1 MMDQVIVFELD
12 GATAIMAVA
21 TNIGMTI
28 LQVGE
33 KDVPFGLP
41 FWVVDAS
48 TITDDYVIDPV
59 ALGTPS
65 GCGGTYQPTPPA
77 V

>member
-1 MMDQVIVFELD
+1 MNQVIVFELD

-21 TNIGMTI
+21 SNTGLTI

-33 KDVPFGLP
+33 KDVPVGLP

-48 TITDDYVIDPV
+48 SITDDYVIDPEV
-59 ALGTPS
+59 LGEPS
-65 GCGGTYQPTPPA
+65 GYGGIYQPTPLE

>member
-1 MMDQVIVFELD
+1 MNQVIVFELD

-33 KDVPFGLP
+33 KDVPVGLP

-48 TITDDYVIDPV
+48 TITDDYVINPE
-59 ALGTPS
+59 ALGKPS
-65 GCGGTYQPTPPA
+65 GYGGTYRPTPLE